1 MRTLILVAAGVIAAC
16 APAAAQTPP
25 GAPAGPPGPMNG
37 PGTMRAPSMLRS
49 ANAALPLNM
58 AYREIGRAEQAGA
71 TGHLVEAARMHYRGA
86 MTRFGKNDAT
96 GAAAEARLAS
106 DLARAAL
113 DERPA
118 PTPPTPRDLPA
129 PPALPSMPGMQGM
142 PGGPGPGMPGMSG
155 MEMPQIRIMHGEGGA
170 MTGFAMHRGHGFD
183 AMRLA
188 EEMKIETGPEA
199 KQLAQAAVDANAA
212 AQRAALAGNVAE
224 AGRQTRLSED
234 LMAAVS
240 SLVALNHPE
249 RRRLGI
255 EIQREMRVPAPQ

>member
-37 PGTMRAPSMLRS
+37 PGTMRIPAMLR
-49 ANAALPLNM
+49 APNAALPLNM

-71 TGHLVEAARMHYRGA
+71 TGHLVEAARTHYRGA
-86 MTRFGKNDAT
+86 MTRFGKNDAA
-96 GAAAEARLAS
+96 GASAEARLAS

-118 PTPPTPRDLPA
+118 PVPPTPRDLPA
-129 PPALPSMPGMQGM
+129 PPALPAMPGMGM
-142 PGGPGPGMPGMSG
+142 PGGPGPGMPGMPG

-183 AMRLA
+183 AVRLA
-188 EEMKIETGPEA
+188 EAMKLETGAEA

-212 AQRAALAGNVAE
+212 AQRAAVAGNVAE
-224 AGRQTRLSED
+224 AARQTRLSND

-249 RRRLGI
+249 QRRPMGI